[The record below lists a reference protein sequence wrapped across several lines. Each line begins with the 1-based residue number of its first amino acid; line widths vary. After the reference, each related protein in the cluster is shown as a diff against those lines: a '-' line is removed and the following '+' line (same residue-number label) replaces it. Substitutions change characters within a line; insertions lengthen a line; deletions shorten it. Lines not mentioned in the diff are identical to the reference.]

1 MKRSTIGVAAIALL
15 FSGAALADT
24 TTKTTVTFTNQDG
37 AMIREQSVTK
47 HYSSL
52 NDPKIIVRE
61 GVEVPANAT
70 LYPLPDTVRVEEPAR
85 YSYVIINDKPI
96 VVERTS
102 RRVVRVF
109 D

>member
-1 MKRSTIGVAAIALL
+1 MKRSMIGVAAIAML
-15 FSGAALADT
+15 FSGVALADT

-52 NDPKIIVRE
+52 NDPKIIVKE

-85 YSYVIINDKPI
+85 YSYVIINDKPV
-96 VVERTS
+96 VVERTN